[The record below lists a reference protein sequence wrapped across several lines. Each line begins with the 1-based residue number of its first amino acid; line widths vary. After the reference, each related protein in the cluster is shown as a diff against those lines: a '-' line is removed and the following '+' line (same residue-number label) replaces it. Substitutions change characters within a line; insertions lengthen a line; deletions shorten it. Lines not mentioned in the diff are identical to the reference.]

1 MVPANSTSIPL
12 ATCPMKKLLNM
23 VVKEFKLDSPSVFN
37 ISNIIPDGPLI
48 FHFSY
53 HSLHTTY
60 STSILWTTPTS
71 LSINVD
77 PHLFSTFISL
87 SVFSIQICFRSFTNL
102 HHVIFIFKTGYPIT
116 SRFSLGLCFAILNNS
131 SSTTT
136 GINLFLCLS
145 ECPIRLSNPLVSF
158 FTSQYFFLSS
168 SFQLSHPHLCS
179 TTMFKNAWVCPCY
192 KHRLLRLHLQL
203 SLHSN
208 PIFIIVTSIVN
219 LFSKHLFNLRPFQ
232 PPQFQFLFELFLSSS
247 LFSEQHIHK

>member
-1 MVPANSTSIPL
+1 MLTLTYFQHS
-12 ATCPMKKLLNM
+12 
-23 VVKEFKLDSPSVFN
+23 SVFLCFP
-37 ISNIIPDGPLI
+37 SRSAFDPSPTFTMSFL
-48 FHFSY
+48 
-53 HSLHTTY
+53 SLR
-60 STSILWTTPTS
+60 
-71 LSINVD
+71 
-77 PHLFSTFISL
+77 
-87 SVFSIQICFRSFTNL
+87 Q
-102 HHVIFIFKTGYPIT
+102 VIPIT

-179 TTMFKNAWVCPCY
+179 TTMFQNAWVCPCY
-192 KHRLLRLHLQL
+192 KHRLLWLHLQL

>member
-1 MVPANSTSIPL
+1 MTWKHALPTRMLYYHVRFRTEGISLPFKKMVPTNSTSIPL
-12 ATCPMKKLLNM
+12 ATCPIKKLLNM

-102 HHVIFIFKTGYPIT
+102 HHVIFIFKTGYPNNIT
-116 SRFSLGLCFAILNNS
+116 
-131 SSTTT
+131 
-136 GINLFLCLS
+136 LF
-145 ECPIRLSNPLVSF
+145 P
-158 FTSQYFFLSS
+158 
-168 SFQLSHPHLCS
+168 
-179 TTMFKNAWVCPCY
+179 W
-192 KHRLLRLHLQL
+192 
-203 SLHSN
+203 
-208 PIFIIVTSIVN
+208 
-219 LFSKHLFNLRPFQ
+219 
-232 PPQFQFLFELFLSSS
+232 S
-247 LFSEQHIHK
+247 LFCNSK